1 MKVFL
6 LTNSV
11 LHLFIPQC
19 TTFYQKECLVTKSRA
34 LTFPTALIQ
43 IALMMRIMRTM
54 RTTDLPIQTVLAIF
68 FYLFFA
74 PPLLLI
80 ASYLLVH

>member
-19 TTFYQKECLVTKSRA
+19 TTFYQKECLVTKSLA

-68 FYLFFA
+68 FSLFFA
-74 PPLLLI
+74 PPLLI